1 MFILT
6 SNGPIKVADLQKLAS
21 QLMLNDAL
29 MIEMVDSES
38 KKKLWSFDK
47 ARNVIIK
54 TKIEIVRAV
63 KNVSTIS
70 QDRKGGLVLNLL
82 WKCCIVAS
90 FWQVNAFK
98 ISLSLWELQVIRN
111 WLCVRDI
118 TETSLNRFVTVAFL
132 KKQPPDLLCR
142 KSCFQE
148 STCMLESCTW
158 VVLISPPKRKLKT
171 RKCVFLL
178 CISKKDGKDDNELLF
193 VGWLSDE
200 SMARLA
206 SKRVH

>member
-6 SNGPIKVADLQKLAS
+6 WNGPIKVADLQKLAS

-29 MIEMVDSES
+29 MIEMVNNTFSES

-70 QDRKGGLVLNLL
+70 QDRKGGGLVLNLL

-132 KKQPPDLLCR
+132 KKQPRDLLCR

-148 STCMLESCTW
+148 STCMLESLFNKEQLYLHLTF
-158 VVLISPPKRKLKT
+158 IT
-171 RKCVFLL
+171 MHE
-178 CISKKDGKDDNELLF
+178 KDTANE
-193 VGWLSDE
+193 
-200 SMARLA
+200 M
-206 SKRVH
+206 

>member
-29 MIEMVDSES
+29 MIEMVNNTFSES

-70 QDRKGGLVLNLL
+70 QDRKGGGGGGG
-82 WKCCIVAS
+82 W
-90 FWQVNAFK
+90 FK
-98 ISLSLWELQVIRN
+98 I
-111 WLCVRDI
+111 
-118 TETSLNRFVTVAFL
+118 FF
-132 KKQPPDLLCR
+132 
-142 KSCFQE
+142 
-148 STCMLESCTW
+148 
-158 VVLISPPKRKLKT
+158 
-171 RKCVFLL
+171 
-178 CISKKDGKDDNELLF
+178 
-193 VGWLSDE
+193 
-200 SMARLA
+200 
-206 SKRVH
+206 